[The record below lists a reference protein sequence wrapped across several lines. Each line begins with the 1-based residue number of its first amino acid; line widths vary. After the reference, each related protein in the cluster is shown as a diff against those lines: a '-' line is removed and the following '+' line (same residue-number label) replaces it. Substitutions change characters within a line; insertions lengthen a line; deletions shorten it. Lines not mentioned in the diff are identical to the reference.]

1 MQQQRFETA
10 APCERPHRPRPVN
23 LQDAFLNQV
32 RREHQRITL
41 FLMTA
46 VKMGGVVRGF
56 HCFVLVLAER
66 GTRRVISRRAFS
78 PMLPSPPAPPP
89 GAGDSAEAGAMPT
102 TGPASPPRMPVS
114 WGSGWPPPGPRTRI
128 SSPG

>member
-41 FLMTA
+41 FLMNG
-46 VKMGGVVRGF
+46 VKMGGVVRGVDS
-56 HCFVLVLAER
+56 FVVVVEDR
-66 GTRRVISRRAFS
+66 GMQQVIYKHAIST
-78 PMLPSPPAPPP
+78 MIPA
-89 GAGDSAEAGAMPT
+89 T
-102 TGPASPPRMPVS
+102 PVPLL
-114 WGSGWPPPGPRTRI
+114 GEGGE
-128 SSPG
+128 

>member
-41 FLMTA
+41 FLMNG

-56 HCFVLVLAER
+56 DSFVVVVEDR
-66 GTRRVISRRAFS
+66 GMQQVIYKHAIST
-78 PMLPSPPAPPP
+78 MI
-89 GAGDSAEAGAMPT
+89 
-102 TGPASPPRMPVS
+102 PVTPVPLL
-114 WGSGWPPPGPRTRI
+114 GEGGE
-128 SSPG
+128 

>member
-41 FLMTA
+41 FLMNG

-56 HCFVLVLAER
+56 DNFVVVVEDR
-66 GTRRVISRRAFS
+66 GMQQVIYKHAIST
-78 PMLPSPPAPPP
+78 MIPA
-89 GAGDSAEAGAMPT
+89 T
-102 TGPASPPRMPVS
+102 PVPLL
-114 WGSGWPPPGPRTRI
+114 GEGGE
-128 SSPG
+128 

>member
-41 FLMTA
+41 FLMNG

-56 HCFVLVLAER
+56 DSFVVVVEDR
-66 GTRRVISRRAFS
+66 GMQQVIYKHAIST
-78 PMLPSPPAPPP
+78 MIPAI
-89 GAGDSAEAGAMPT
+89 
-102 TGPASPPRMPVS
+102 PVPLL
-114 WGSGWPPPGPRTRI
+114 GEGGE
-128 SSPG
+128 

>member
-41 FLMTA
+41 FLMNG

-56 HCFVLVLAER
+56 DSFVVVVEDR
-66 GTRRVISRRAFS
+66 GMQQVIYKHAISTVCPLRPVDLSAWE
-78 PMLPSPPAPPP
+78 
-89 GAGDSAEAGAMPT
+89 DSL
-102 TGPASPPRMPVS
+102 
-114 WGSGWPPPGPRTRI
+114 
-128 SSPG
+128 

>member
-10 APCERPHRPRPVN
+10 APCERPHRLRPVN

-41 FLMTA
+41 FLMNG

-56 HCFVLVLAER
+56 DSFVVVVEDR
-66 GTRRVISRRAFS
+66 GMQQVIYKHAIST
-78 PMLPSPPAPPP
+78 MIPA
-89 GAGDSAEAGAMPT
+89 T
-102 TGPASPPRMPVS
+102 PVPLL
-114 WGSGWPPPGPRTRI
+114 GEGGE
-128 SSPG
+128 

>member
-41 FLMTA
+41 FLMNG

-56 HCFVLVLAER
+56 DSFVVVVEDR
-66 GTRRVISRRAFS
+66 GMQQVIYKHAISTMS
-78 PMLPSPPAPPP
+78 PA
-89 GAGDSAEAGAMPT
+89 T
-102 TGPASPPRMPVS
+102 PVPLL
-114 WGSGWPPPGPRTRI
+114 GEGGE
-128 SSPG
+128 

>member
-10 APCERPHRPRPVN
+10 APCERPHRPRPVT

-41 FLMTA
+41 FLMNG

-56 HCFVLVLAER
+56 DSFVVVVEDR
-66 GTRRVISRRAFS
+66 GMQQVIYKHAIST
-78 PMLPSPPAPPP
+78 MIPA
-89 GAGDSAEAGAMPT
+89 T
-102 TGPASPPRMPVS
+102 PVPLL
-114 WGSGWPPPGPRTRI
+114 GEGGE
-128 SSPG
+128 

>member
-41 FLMTA
+41 FLMNG

-56 HCFVLVLAER
+56 DSFVVVVEDR
-66 GTRRVISRRAFS
+66 GMQQVIYKHAIST
-78 PMLPSPPAPPP
+78 MIPATQVPLL
-89 GAGDSAEAGAMPT
+89 GEGGE
-102 TGPASPPRMPVS
+102 
-114 WGSGWPPPGPRTRI
+114 
-128 SSPG
+128 

>member
-41 FLMTA
+41 FLMNG

-56 HCFVLVLAER
+56 DSFVVVEEDR
-66 GTRRVISRRAFS
+66 GMQQVIYKHAIST
-78 PMLPSPPAPPP
+78 MIPA
-89 GAGDSAEAGAMPT
+89 T
-102 TGPASPPRMPVS
+102 PVPLL
-114 WGSGWPPPGPRTRI
+114 GEGGE
-128 SSPG
+128 